1 MVHNGTERLV
11 LLLYAILTTEG
22 GVTDRFGSDSE
33 RLKVSETSPQHIS
46 NADEMLHCHVST
58 LWARTGREQPQQVF
72 GNVIKVRL
80 PFSLRQRLGDLAGV
94 FDEKLRDWAERA
106 VLQGN
111 NSDWHAGMLQFN
123 GQNLDVRT
131 LGKTQYRTRDNR
143 NKAPGRQ
150 KTNPHRGV
158 SGENS
163 RARIVEST
171 GAKGFQINRPERVFR
186 RWQQPCW
193 SRSRVGWN

>member
-1 MVHNGTERLV
+1 M
-11 LLLYAILTTEG
+11 
-22 GVTDRFGSDSE
+22 
-33 RLKVSETSPQHIS
+33 
-46 NADEMLHCHVST
+46 T
-58 LWARTGREQPQQVF
+58 LTGRKQPQQILN
-72 GNVIKVRL
+72 NVIGWRL
-80 PFSLRQRLGDLAGV
+80 LFSLRQGLCDLAGGLG
-94 FDEKLRDWAERA
+94 EKLRDWAERA

-131 LGKTQYRTRDNR
+131 LGKTQYRTRNNR
-143 NKAPGRQ
+143 KKAPGRQ

-171 GAKGFQINRPERVFR
+171 GAKGFQINRPERAVR
-186 RWQQPCW
+186 RGQQPRFVHQLSERNPAPPNPW
-193 SRSRVGWN
+193 TLDTRYDDW

>member
-1 MVHNGTERLV
+1 V
-11 LLLYAILTTEG
+11 L
-22 GVTDRFGSDSE
+22 
-33 RLKVSETSPQHIS
+33 
-46 NADEMLHCHVST
+46 
-58 LWARTGREQPQQVF
+58 
-72 GNVIKVRL
+72 
-80 PFSLRQRLGDLAGV
+80 
-94 FDEKLRDWAERA
+94 DEKPRDWAECA

-131 LGKTQYRTRDNR
+131 LGKTQYRTRNNR

-171 GAKGFQINRPERVFR
+171 GAKGFQINRPERALIACVGRTSLYEAIRSGALRAVKRGR
-186 RWQQPCW
+186 RTLILHHDLLRWVQSLPAIAVRTIEQSKDPW
-193 SRSRVGWN
+193 AAVT